1 MTLQEIIADI
11 HGINTKLT
19 DFEKK
24 YGLLSDVFYE
34 WYCSGEEPEDDSWVL
49 DLSLWAGL
57 YEAKLERERMF
68 RITSTSHPTS
78 NITASP
84 PLASV
89 LSAPT
94 CLS

>member
-11 HGINTKLT
+11 HGINAELT
-19 DFEKK
+19 GFEKK
-24 YGLLSDVFYE
+24 YGILSDVLYE

-49 DLSLWAGL
+49 DFSLWAGL
-57 YEAKLERERMF
+57 YEIKLERERMF
-68 RITSTSHPTS
+68 HITSTSHPTP
-78 NITASP
+78 NTTASP

-94 CLS
+94 CPS